1 MKDKQQYS
9 QARGYN
15 LGIALEL
22 GLPAACLFNQLL
34 FWNDRSKDD
43 WFFKSYDELIDELP
57 ISKRTV
63 IRAREQLEAAEYVE
77 TQVRKANGVP
87 TLHWRITR
95 FAIFDSAKLATSD
108 SAKLATSINNKE
120 HNKEKDMSGLDATDV
135 SHFTMQVY
143 QLYLK
148 YFIIPNLKVVEVDT
162 HGEKL
167 TPGMIQMQTIEKAMK
182 RYKLTPKRKE
192 AVKRRLEDAGLDML
206 KAAVV
211 GYGKSEWHTG
221 TNNRNWVAGLD
232 DFICRSYE
240 KVEEG
245 ARLYENSKK
254 SSDDAWSKL

>member
-1 MKDKQQYS
+1 MKSQKQYS

-15 LGIALEL
+15 LGVAREL

-34 FWNDRSKDD
+34 FWDDRSKED
-43 WFFKSYDELIDELP
+43 WFFKSYEELVDELP
-57 ISKRTV
+57 LSRMTV
-63 IRAREQLEAAEYVE
+63 VRARDKLEKAGYVE
-77 TQVRKANGVP
+77 TEVHKTNGVP
-87 TLHWRITR
+87 VIHWHVNG
-95 FAIFDSAKLATSD
+95 IFDNTNMVRSESTNLA
-108 SAKLATSINNKE
+108 LSINNKE

-135 SHFTMQVY
+135 SYFTMKVY

-192 AVKRRLEDAGLDML
+192 AVKRRLEDAGIDML